1 MTNRLYAWQPT
12 PSIQICRSAGTAT
25 GLELHDVMAAQS
37 FNQIGRRTF
46 GNDLAMIHDH
56 KAVAKAFSLVH
67 VMRGQQNCPSAPLK
81 VANDVPE
88 LAAAL
93 RIESGGRLIEK
104 KNSGISYQR
113 GCDRQALA

>member
-1 MTNRLYAWQPT
+1 M
-12 PSIQICRSAGTAT
+12 S
-25 GLELHDVMAAQS
+25 AQS

-56 KAVAKAFSLVH
+56 QAVAQAFSLVH

-93 RIESGGRLIEK
+93 RIEASGRLVEK
-104 KNSGISYQR
+104 KNFGISYER
-113 GCDRQALA
+113 GCDCQALALSAGKFAHECVGLLS